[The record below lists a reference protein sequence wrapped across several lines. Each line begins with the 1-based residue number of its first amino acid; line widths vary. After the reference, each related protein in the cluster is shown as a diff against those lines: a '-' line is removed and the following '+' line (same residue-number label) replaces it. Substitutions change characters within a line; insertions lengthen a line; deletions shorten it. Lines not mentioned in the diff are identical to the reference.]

1 MAMEQEA
8 VSKKQWR
15 GYTVD
20 ELREMRKPEWSIQG
34 VLPKRGT
41 GVVFG
46 KSGIG
51 KSFLL
56 GDMAWSV
63 ATGRDWQG
71 HHVTQGQVIYVA
83 MEQPRGY
90 GMRLRAWE
98 KHTQQQVGPDTFHL
112 IETRVDLLSEADVE
126 SFITHIQE
134 EYGTVRL
141 VVLDTLSKSMGSLKD
156 ENSNAEMARAV
167 AGMER
172 IAQDLDAMVV
182 AVHHTGK
189 DGKSARGA
197 YALECNTDVRIRIDL
212 VRSRTVR
219 KAELKPGDIVEALN
233 EHQKDDEPFAPIRL
247 RAEMVSLEDG
257 DSSLILVDA
266 DAGPKRKSRTNTA
279 RQRQTVLT
287 MASKGIPAVE
297 IAAKLDMNPATVR
310 SIISRDRTKTKRP
323 AA

>member
-63 ATGRDWQG
+63 ATGWDWQG

-90 GMRLRAWE
+90 GMRLRAWAE
-98 KHTQQQVGPDTFHL
+98 HTQQQDGPHTLHL
-112 IETRVDLLSEADVE
+112 GEARV
-126 SFITHIQE
+126 
-134 EYGTVRL
+134 
-141 VVLDTLSKSMGSLKD
+141 
-156 ENSNAEMARAV
+156 
-167 AGMER
+167 
-172 IAQDLDAMVV
+172 
-182 AVHHTGK
+182 
-189 DGKSARGA
+189 
-197 YALECNTDVRIRIDL
+197 
-212 VRSRTVR
+212 
-219 KAELKPGDIVEALN
+219 
-233 EHQKDDEPFAPIRL
+233 
-247 RAEMVSLEDG
+247 
-257 DSSLILVDA
+257 
-266 DAGPKRKSRTNTA
+266 TA
-279 RQRQTVLT
+279 
-287 MASKGIPAVE
+287 
-297 IAAKLDMNPATVR
+297 
-310 SIISRDRTKTKRP
+310 
-323 AA
+323 